1 MIQDIAAVI
10 MDASA
15 LMSNEVQLELVK
27 SCSKQKQKQ
36 NFFKL
41 ISRTKENIKT
51 AL

>member
-1 MIQDIAAVI
+1 

-36 NFFKL
+36 KQNFFKL